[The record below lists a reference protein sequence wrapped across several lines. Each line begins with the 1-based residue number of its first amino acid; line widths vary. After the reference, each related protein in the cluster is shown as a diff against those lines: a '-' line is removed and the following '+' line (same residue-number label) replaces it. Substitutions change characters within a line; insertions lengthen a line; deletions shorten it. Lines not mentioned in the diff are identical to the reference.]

1 MTLSASNTRD
11 LQEGIGTLPDELL
24 RCILTHVDFHTK
36 LQGHAVCR
44 KWNNVLSN
52 PYDGSLLWADV
63 PVFTMTGDKLSQEV
77 RQQILQYTAWLAAR
91 AAGVQPMPLFTKQ
104 WQSVGLTAHETTEAR
119 FFVERQLPYLLGQL
133 HLQSRQLNISLST
146 GMSFSTGCKV
156 FFMFETVTITANQAY
171 LILCYPCRC

>member
-1 MTLSASNTRD
+1 MIHTARYLGSVAGIQDLLYMTLSASNKRD

-63 PVFTMTGDKLSQEV
+63 PVFTMTGDKLSQ
-77 RQQILQYTAWLAAR
+77 
-91 AAGVQPMPLFTKQ
+91 
-104 WQSVGLTAHETTEAR
+104 
-119 FFVERQLPYLLGQL
+119 
-133 HLQSRQLNISLST
+133 
-146 GMSFSTGCKV
+146 
-156 FFMFETVTITANQAY
+156 
-171 LILCYPCRC
+171 